1 MLSTL
6 LEMDGADSV
15 VTTDGVQAVRE
26 FESTAQGTYDA
37 ILMDIQMPNMTGYEA
52 TRAIRKLNRPDAG
65 TIPIVAMTANAFSE
79 DVQASLNAGMN
90 AHVAKPIDVEVLR
103 DTLGKV
109 LNDI

>member
-1 MLSTL
+1 
-6 LEMDGADSV
+6 MDGADSV